1 VCRSGWLD
9 GRGRGG
15 VRLRAVE
22 CLAVVLVWVGV
33 SRRLGGGLACGSV
46 CCGLGA
52 MGLAKGGR
60 AGRANWGKFLPVA
73 HRALVVGFSPNVEC
87 LGLELLLYLSCVVG
101 WYCVVFHK
109 FVRVI
114 LQGRRQRG
122 IMLTVLPV
130 RWSAR

>member
-1 VCRSGWLD
+1 VALPF
-9 GRGRGG
+9 
-15 VRLRAVE
+15 LRTQRT
-22 CLAVVLVWVGV
+22 L
-33 SRRLGGGLACGSV
+33 SFSFSIFSP
-46 CCGLGA
+46 
-52 MGLAKGGR
+52 K
-60 AGRANWGKFLPVA
+60 RANWGKFLPVA